1 MEKAHDISIDEPC
14 VAHQAILFMLDVLMR
29 NNKPTLALA
38 ELYDSFGD
46 KSFTPQM
53 LRAVGGN
60 EQGLRQFLL
69 RYPSLFTVNGDSISA
84 NSGGNQLPRTSSTPE
99 RYLRKPK
106 PAKTTTS
113 NTETSNGTSV
123 NSDGISSSSS
133 SSNSSGDLINSSS
146 SSTSSSSS
154 SSSANPS
161 NSLATG
167 QTSQNSA
174 SLSTVEQPQ
183 YDSKTMKEIEQ
194 EAIAFFRKQI
204 SKREEDWLPIVSVAG
219 HASQSSSDVRK
230 YVGPQ
235 NEFKSFL
242 LKYPHI
248 FVVRDEYCGLK
259 GKADVSTAPFPPPS
273 PPPKRRIQNSISII
287 GNPMMS
293 GSGGGGV
300 GGGGVG
306 VNASLITR
314 NHSLRNNT
322 NRYSACGN
330 LMPNATN
337 GCLNPS
343 VQQGPNGMVSGNTN
357 SLMCSSNLNMTGQ
370 LNGGNGATVVNP
382 STGMSKPRLTPV
394 EVKAVHYVMRI
405 LHKNGRMLLQTIPG
419 LISRAP
425 DQVSNIVG
433 FTREDLIQFFKRHS
447 AIFQLHPDGCV
458 SVKQD
463 AVKAL
468 ILKDASGGNGSAGGA
483 GSNSNGAQSN
493 SADGGGAGGTVITN
507 SGVVLRIFPKYGI
520 LNMENNEQVFFD
532 IQSCQFETFSD
543 LTTILHT
550 GDKLYFN
557 AIIGPRDGSTKWRS
571 LKTWI
576 KMKPQ
581 QQSNI
586 CLLENLSSH
595 SDADKSDD
603 SSTSSLNGVGG
614 SGGYANI
621 NGSFS
626 RNSQHRNTNANPQ
639 LANNS
644 GYLNQ
649 AILYQNGAGQ
659 AGSSNYYMVNN
670 NSNSVTPTQF
680 TNAVGQQQVVMTAN
694 NSSSSPTNSHMIMNQ
709 SISSLSIDENS
720 VLTCTSEVASS
731 SAAAAVMNS
740 SGSMMGSHH
749 ATLVSSNSGD
759 FNQYQL
765 ESGDYSQST
774 ANSTPSTPIGPADSD
789 LSDLS
794 NHSSSLIHSSSATNL
809 QLFQNNTLQQST
821 STSSNNNKPNALIS
835 SNSIHSFNLLT
846 SSSIDSSG
854 LTDGVQSMM
863 LGNGGKKI
871 NDDKNSPPATN
882 PNTITKFMKQSA
894 DNISQREILIVNPS
908 STSSSSSS
916 SSTTST
922 EMISIGCQTISTG
935 DITVTNVYIE

>member
-60 EQGLRQFLL
+60 EQGLRQFLIK
-69 RYPSLFTVNGDSISA
+69 YPSLFTVNGDSISA
-84 NSGGNQLPRTSSTPE
+84 NSGGNQLPRTSTTPD
-99 RYLRKPK
+99 RYLRNKPK
-106 PAKTTTS
+106 IASKTAAETTTD
-113 NTETSNGTSV
+113 V
-123 NSDGISSSSS
+123 ISTSS

-154 SSSANPS
+154 SSGVVNPI
-161 NSLATG
+161 
-167 QTSQNSA
+167 QNSV
-174 SLSTVEQPQ
+174 SLSTTEPQ

-259 GKADVSTAPFPPPS
+259 GKADLSTAPFPPPS

-287 GNPMMS
+287 GNPML
-293 GSGGGGV
+293 
-300 GGGGVG
+300 G
-306 VNASLITR
+306 VNSSTSLITR
-314 NHSLRNNT
+314 NHSLRNT

-330 LMPNATN
+330 LMPNAPN
-337 GCLNPS
+337 GCMNPS
-343 VQQGPNGMVSGNTN
+343 VLNSNNQQTITSNSLINNTTTSTNSGN
-357 SLMCSSNLNMTGQ
+357 
-370 LNGGNGATVVNP
+370 VNP

-468 ILKDASGGNGSAGGA
+468 ILKDTN
-483 GSNSNGAQSN
+483 NSNLQNGTLSGVNGANSSTSN
-493 SADGGGAGGTVITN
+493 VNTDGAVITN
-507 SGVVLRIFPKYGI
+507 NGVVLRIFPKYGI

-586 CLLENLSSH
+586 CLLENMSSH

-603 SSTSSLNGVGG
+603 SSTSSLGG
-614 SGGYANI
+614 NATYPMNA
-621 NGSFS
+621 SFN
-626 RNSQHRNTNANPQ
+626 RNHHQHRSQANTNST
-639 LANNS
+639 NS
-644 GYLNQ
+644 TYLNQ
-649 AILYQNGAGQ
+649 NLYNTNNNPAQNGH
-659 AGSSNYYMVNN
+659 YYMVSN
-670 NSNSVTPTQF
+670 NSNLTGQTTPTQPVF
-680 TNAVGQQQVVMTAN
+680 QSVQSSSPIG
-694 NSSSSPTNSHMIMNQ
+694 NSSSHVIMNQ

-720 VLTCTSEVASS
+720 VLTSS
-731 SAAAAVMNS
+731 VTENTNS
-740 SGSMMGSHH
+740 SLVGLNG
-749 ATLVSSNSGD
+749 TLVNSTSGD

-765 ESGDYSQST
+765 ESGDYNQN
-774 ANSTPSTPIGPADSD
+774 NSTSSTPIGQTDSD
-789 LSDLS
+789 LSDLQSAASLS
-794 NHSSSLIHSSSATNL
+794 NHSSSLVHSSSATNL
-809 QLFQNNTLQQST
+809 YTTTNVQSSMQQMQ
-821 STSSNNNKPNALIS
+821 KPNQLIS
-835 SNSIHSFNLLT
+835 SNSIHSFNLVT
-846 SSSIDSSG
+846 SPVDNANLEQFQHLNLSN
-854 LTDGVQSMM
+854 Q
-863 LGNGGKKI
+863 NKKL
-871 NDDKNSPPATN
+871 DDKNP
-882 PNTITKFMKQSA
+882 ITKFMKQSA
-894 DNISQREILIVNPS
+894 DNISQRQVLTT
-908 STSSSSSS
+908 TSSSSSS
-916 SSTTST
+916 TST

>member
-29 NNKPTLALA
+29 NNKQTMELD

-60 EQGLRQFLL
+60 EQGLKQFLL
-69 RYPSLFTVNGDSISA
+69 RYPSLFTVNGETISA
-84 NSGGNQLPRTSSTPE
+84 NSGGSQLPRISTTPE
-99 RYLRKPK
+99 RYLRNNKNK
-106 PAKTTTS
+106 NNKSQMQQQSS
-113 NTETSNGTSV
+113 N
-123 NSDGISSSSS
+123 DS
-133 SSNSSGDLINSSS
+133 SSNANGTSGDLINSSS

-154 SSSANPS
+154 STPS
-161 NSLATG
+161 NSNG
-167 QTSQNSA
+167 EHNQQQQPIIH
-174 SLSTVEQPQ
+174 EQ
-183 YDSKTMKEIEQ
+183 SKTMKEIEQ

-230 YVGPQ
+230 FVGPQ
-235 NEFKSFL
+235 NEFKQFL

-273 PPPKRRIQNSISII
+273 PPPSKRRLPPSLLAAANGGLVNGSILSR
-287 GNPMMS
+287 
-293 GSGGGGV
+293 
-300 GGGGVG
+300 
-306 VNASLITR
+306 T
-314 NHSLRNNT
+314 HSFKNT

-330 LMPNATN
+330 LMPNGSMSVTSMSSAGSLGLN
-337 GCLNPS
+337 CL
-343 VQQGPNGMVSGNTN
+343 TN
-357 SLMCSSNLNMTGQ
+357 SLIQSNGANLLLNTNQ
-370 LNGGNGATVVNP
+370 NGGGGVVTPTNNAAAN
-382 STGMSKPRLTPV
+382 KPRLTPV

-468 ILKDASGGNGSAGGA
+468 ILKDSNQSSSTPSSQSANNLLNGSNLNNSNTNDLIIS
-483 GSNSNGAQSN
+483 SNSSSSQQNPGI
-493 SADGGGAGGTVITN
+493 ITS

-520 LNMENNEQVFFD
+520 LNMDNNEQVFFD

-581 QQSNI
+581 PNGGGGIMIDNMSTN
-586 CLLENLSSH
+586 

-603 SSTSSLNGVGG
+603 SSTSSGHLQQGTGQYIQHHHHHQNRFYHHHQNMYAQQSTGGYYLNNVQPHQQVIMPGPSGQNTPHSS
-614 SGGYANI
+614 SGGL
-621 NGSFS
+621 
-626 RNSQHRNTNANPQ
+626 P
-639 LANNS
+639 
-644 GYLNQ
+644 
-649 AILYQNGAGQ
+649 
-659 AGSSNYYMVNN
+659 
-670 NSNSVTPTQF
+670 
-680 TNAVGQQQVVMTAN
+680 
-694 NSSSSPTNSHMIMNQ
+694 SSPTN
-709 SISSLSIDENS
+709 
-720 VLTCTSEVASS
+720 LTVSTCINGGA
-731 SAAAAVMNS
+731 
-740 SGSMMGSHH
+740 
-749 ATLVSSNSGD
+749 SSNSLSLNSNSNVNLDNNDNINTTTNSLSNLNINNNNVGE

-765 ESGDYSQST
+765 ELNGDLNSSTMSNINNNVDDQS
-774 ANSTPSTPIGPADSD
+774 ND
-789 LSDLS
+789 LT
-794 NHSSSLIHSSSATNL
+794 NNNSLIHSSSTNNL
-809 QLFQNNTLQQST
+809 DQLNNINNNTGKMTLSKT
-821 STSSNNNKPNALIS
+821 
-835 SNSIHSFNLLT
+835 IHSFNNLQLNNNNNNNEIQDAT
-846 SSSIDSSG
+846 GKLVVKKSLSSS
-854 LTDGVQSMM
+854 
-863 LGNGGKKI
+863 NGAAPLQPTT
-871 NDDKNSPPATN
+871 PPTVSAPAEN
-882 PNTITKFMKQSA
+882 VTKLLKQSP
-894 DNISQREILIVNPS
+894 DNISEREVSNVNS
-908 STSSSSSS
+908 D
-916 SSTTST
+916 
-922 EMISIGCQTISTG
+922 MISIGCQTISTG
-935 DITVTNVYIE
+935 DITLTNVYIE